1 MLKKVLIANRGEIAV
16 RIVRACEELGIM
28 PVAVY
33 TDVERTAPHV
43 RMAREAYSI
52 GAASAQESYLCADR
66 ILETAKRAQVDAIHP
81 GYGFLAE
88 DADFA
93 QAVIDAGLVWIG
105 PPPQAMR
112 LMGDKAVARKTAA
125 AAAGVPVVP
134 GTEPDLSDE
143 ALVAEGDRIGYP
155 LLVKAAAGGGG
166 KGMRRVYDREQLL
179 DAVRAARSEARA
191 SFGDDRVYLERLLEG
206 SRHIEVQVLADQF
219 GNIIHLGER
228 ECSIQRRH
236 QKLIEEAPSPAV
248 SEKLRATLGAL
259 AVGVARQVG
268 YTSAG
273 TVEFLLDRDGNYYF
287 LEMNTR
293 LQVEHP
299 ITELVTGVDIVKE
312 MLRVAAGRRLRYA
325 QEDIALNGWAMECR
339 VLAEDAHH
347 GFSPS
352 TGKIKGIWEP
362 TGPGIRVES
371 GVQSGMEVTPYY
383 DSMIAKLA
391 VWGETR
397 AEAILRMRR
406 ALAEYRITGVKTT
419 IPFHQQVMDSIRF
432 QGGQVDTHFLERH
445 FTLQEKTLPYGPE
458 LAAMVAAV
466 LSQERKRRTLE
477 LQTVDT
483 SPWKATGRWRSLRF
497 SY

>member
-16 RIVRACEELGIM
+16 RIVRACDELGVV

-33 TDVERTAPHV
+33 TEVERTAPHV
-43 RMAREAYSI
+43 RMAREAYCI
-52 GAASAQESYLCADR
+52 GEAPAADSYLCAEK
-66 ILETAKRAQVDAIHP
+66 ILDVAEKAHVDAVHP

-93 QAVIDAGLVWIG
+93 QAVIDEGMAWIG
-105 PPPQAMR
+105 PPPAAMR
-112 LMGDKAVARKTAA
+112 LMGDKVVARQTVSTVGA
-125 AAAGVPVVP
+125 PIVP
-134 GTEPDLSDE
+134 GTKPGLLDE
-143 ALVAEGDRIGYP
+143 ELLAAANDIGYP

-166 KGMRRVYDREQLL
+166 RGMRRVFDPDRLA
-179 DAVRAARSEARA
+179 DAIHAARNEARA

-206 SRHIEVQVLADQF
+206 ARHIEVQVLADQL
-219 GNIIHLGER
+219 GNVIHLGER

-248 SEKLRATLGAL
+248 TETLRSTLGHL
-259 AVGVARQVG
+259 AVEVSRRVG

-273 TVEFLLDRDGNYYF
+273 TVEFLLDREGNYYF

-312 MLRVAAGRRLRYA
+312 TLRIAAGRRLRYE
-325 QEDIALNGWAMECR
+325 QEDIKPNGWAIECR
-339 VLAEDAHH
+339 ILAEDPRQDFA
-347 GFSPS
+347 PS
-352 TGKIKGIWEP
+352 TGRIVGMWEP
-362 TGPGIRVES
+362 TGPGIRLET
-371 GVQSGMEVTPYY
+371 GVQAGMEVTPYY
-383 DSMIAKLA
+383 DSMVAKLA
-391 VWGETR
+391 VWGESR

-419 IPFHQQVMDSIRF
+419 IPFHQQVMNSTRF
-432 QGGQVDTHFLERH
+432 QAGQTDTRFLEHH
-445 FTLQEKTLPYGPE
+445 FALQDRTPPHGPE
-458 LAAMVAAV
+458 LAAMVV
-466 LSQERKRRTLE
+466 VLLSQGKDRRMVP
-477 LQTVDT
+477 LQAAG
-483 SPWKATGRWRSLRF
+483 SSSWKTTGRWRSLGY